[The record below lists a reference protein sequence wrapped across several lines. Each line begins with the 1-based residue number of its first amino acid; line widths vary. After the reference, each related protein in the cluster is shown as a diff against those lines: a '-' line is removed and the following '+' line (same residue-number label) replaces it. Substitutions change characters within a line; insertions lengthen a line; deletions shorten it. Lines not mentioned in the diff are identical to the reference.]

1 MHIPH
6 INRFTI
12 ARAKNSLGAALL
24 GSVLAMLS
32 MAAILPL
39 ANGAHPIVIAGAL
52 VVIVAMFAVA
62 VAL

>member
-39 ANGAHPIVIAGAL
+39 ANGAHPLVVAGAL
-52 VVIVAMFAVA
+52 LVIIGMFAAA